1 MNVSRLL
8 RKNICVSLTNWVVT
22 FIDSV
27 ITSRLRFISSITS
40 AASAA
45 RPIAWICAEA
55 MSSLIDEAVV
65 YCWMSFARLRIVSA
79 SLRVLSFRRA

>member
-1 MNVSRLL
+1 ML

-22 FIDSV
+22 FIDWV
-27 ITSRLRFISSITS
+27 ITSRLRFISSMTS

-55 MSSLIDEAVV
+55 MSS
-65 YCWMSFARLRIVSA
+65 
-79 SLRVLSFRRA
+79 